1 VLDQGVSKIPRPSL
15 EWVITELCNYKCPY
29 CCSEGR
35 YGHCSDDT
43 IKAVYRLLYQLEG
56 SWLIKLIGGEPMIHP
71 RFFEICEKVV
81 GLGHKLCM
89 TTNLSLPLEKLARFI
104 EICGDRLDYVTA
116 SMHLSQIG
124 IDEFVE
130 KAIAFDSIKDPKT
143 NFAVN
148 SVVMEDNFE
157 QLRAIEERLANRNVD
172 FKYQIMKI
180 RGKYTKYSE
189 NIENYISEKLIS
201 NTGKLRGKRLFGTYC
216 HAGELFFRIEVNGD
230 AVRCYSRQPHFYLG
244 NVNGTFRRYTE
255 ASPCLAR
262 RCTCTVPANRNMIR
276 FGEKATASAI
286 TKMYLTGLLKNLCQ
300 IGRIHG
306 FSRISQYLK
315 TGSRNLR
322 RNNREG
328 SRHEAD

>member
-1 VLDQGVSKIPRPSL
+1 M
-15 EWVITELCNYKCPY
+15 EWVITELCNYRCAY

-35 YGHCSDDT
+35 HGHCSGDT
-43 IKAVYRLLYQLEG
+43 IKAVYNLLSQLEG

-81 GLGHKLCM
+81 GVGHKLCM
-89 TTNLSLPLEKLARFI
+89 TTNLSLPVEKLARFI

-116 SMHLSQIG
+116 SMHLSQVG

-130 KAIAFDSIKDPKT
+130 KAIAFNSRKNPAT
-143 NFAVN
+143 NFTVN
-148 SVVMEDNFE
+148 SVVMEDNFD
-157 QLRAIEERLANRNVD
+157 QLRAIEESLSSRNVD

-180 RGKYTKYSE
+180 RGKYIKYSE

-201 NTGKLRGKRLFGTYC
+201 NTEKLRGKRLFGTYC

-244 NVNGTFRRYTE
+244 NVNGTFKRYPETR
-255 ASPCLAR
+255 PCLAK

-286 TKMYLTGLLKNLCQ
+286 PKTYLTGLFKNLHQ

-306 FSRISQYLK
+306 LSRISQYLK
-315 TGSRNLR
+315 TGRRSWR
-322 RNNREG
+322 RNNRDS
-328 SRHEAD
+328 SRLEAD